1 MNYQDMLNFLMAE
14 EMKDID
20 INPVAQAIEDM
31 AFGQYWESKET
42 RLKALIPSEEIAYI
56 LVQETLG
63 FNIQIQELVGR
74 IATKISKGIP
84 YKDMIKNATNVIECA
99 ENHVYGITI
108 GDHIMV
114 NSFYKL
120 EAATYEYIDLRKY
133 EPPMLQKPRNWESN
147 SEGGYFETDLHCI
160 LGSIHNRHEKNQA
173 LDVLNKLQSIA
184 WELSPVVLEYEE
196 VPNKDFKSPDSHEQF
211 KTMAIN
217 SRETYQKYLDKPFY
231 FIWQMDKR
239 GRQYSRG
246 YHINLQSSGYKKALL
261 NFASKQLI
269 TGDL

>member
-1 MNYQDMLNFLMAE
+1 MNYQDILEILLDE

-20 INPVAQAIEDM
+20 LDPISQAIEDM
-31 AFGQYWESKET
+31 AFGSYWESKET

-84 YKDMIKNATNVIECA
+84 YKDMIKNATNVIEAA

-108 GDHIMV
+108 GDVIMV

-133 EPPMLQKPRNWESN
+133 EPPMVQKPRDWESN

-160 LGSIHNRHEKNQA
+160 LGSIHNRHEKHQA

-184 WELSPVVLEYEE
+184 WELSPVVLEQEV

-217 SRETYQKYLDKPFY
+217 SRETYQKYLDKKFW
-231 FIWQMDKR
+231 FCHQFDKR
-239 GRQYSRG
+239 GRMYMRG

-261 NFASKQLI
+261 NFSHKQLI